1 MPIFY
6 YGIHPTIAFLVALVW
21 AILSI
26 YLFFRAINSQRA
38 TKNHGYALLGS
49 VMVVSI
55 LLYIADDL
63 REPISQTQAI
73 QLDKHLKTSIEYGS
87 LGYEFRK
94 AMGDLAEANG
104 IVTTSDL
111 SHVGNR
117 IYMTYITKQD
127 WNNLAKVYN
136 RSNLPKSHNP

>member
-1 MPIFY
+1 MPILY
-6 YGIHPTIAFLVALVW
+6 YGIHPLVAIIVALVW
-21 AILSI
+21 ASLSVYI
-26 YLFFRAINSQRA
+26 FFRLVNSKRA
-38 TKNHGYALLGS
+38 TKNHAYALLSS
-49 VMVVSI
+49 VMVVSL

-87 LGYEFRK
+87 LGYEFRE
-94 AMGDLAEANG
+94 AMDDLAEANG

-136 RSNLPKSHNP
+136 RSNLPKD